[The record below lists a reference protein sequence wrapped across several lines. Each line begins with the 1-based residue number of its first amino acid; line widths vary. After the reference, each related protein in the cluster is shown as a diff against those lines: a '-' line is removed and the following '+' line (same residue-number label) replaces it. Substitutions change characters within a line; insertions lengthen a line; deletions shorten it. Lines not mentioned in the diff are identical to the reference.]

1 MKRIIALLLTF
12 LFLFACVSCKNSAG
26 DETTAVTA
34 LTEALAAVTETETAE
49 ETTEE
54 PAASVAAS
62 TANEKTTLKS
72 AVTYAVTKTTA
83 VIKTAAATVKATAV
97 KNTTTRRQTTTKK
110 VKTTVPKTEPT
121 TAARTERRT
130 EEPTTARRDNYCT
143 ISISCST
150 LTDKRD
156 KLKGGKAQFVPSDG
170 YILHEVRVKFTE
182 GETAFDILKRVCA
195 ANTCTD
201 NCKYCQAEGI
211 QYEASYTPAYQSWYV
226 KGIHQ
231 LYEKDCGAYSGWMY
245 KVNGV
250 FPNYGSSAYTVQN
263 GDRIEWLYTCDL
275 GEDIGY

>member
-1 MKRIIALLLTF
+1 M
-12 LFLFACVSCKNSAG
+12 LFRS
-26 DETTAVTA
+26 
-34 LTEALAAVTETETAE
+34 
-49 ETTEE
+49 
-54 PAASVAAS
+54 
-62 TANEKTTLKS
+62 
-72 AVTYAVTKTTA
+72 
-83 VIKTAAATVKATAV
+83 
-97 KNTTTRRQTTTKK
+97 QTTTKK

-182 GETAFDILKRVCA
+182 GETVFDILKRVCA

-275 GEDIGY
+275 GEIGRAHV

>member
-26 DETTAVTA
+26 DETTAATA
-34 LTEALAAVTETETAE
+34 LTETLAAVTQTEAQE

-54 PAASVAAS
+54 PAISAAAS

-72 AVTYAVTKTTA
+72 AVTSAVAKTTA

-97 KNTTTRRQTTTKK
+97 KNTTTRRQTTKK

-150 LTDKRD
+150 LIDKRD

-201 NCKYCQAEGI
+201 NCKYCQAGGI

-226 KGIHQ
+226 RGIHQ

-245 KVNGV
+245 RVNGV